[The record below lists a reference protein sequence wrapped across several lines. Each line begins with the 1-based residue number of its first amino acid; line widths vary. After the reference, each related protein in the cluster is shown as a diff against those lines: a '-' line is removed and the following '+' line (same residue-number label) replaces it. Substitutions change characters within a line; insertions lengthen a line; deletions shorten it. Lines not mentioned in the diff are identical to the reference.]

1 MRRQLSHPAR
11 LIAVLMAGVVCLPLS
26 ASQSQQ
32 SGVPQGGQPM
42 VTFRT
47 ARDLVIV
54 NVVVRDK
61 NGQVVRGLTAD
72 DFVLAEDNRPQTIS
86 TFDFEELDTAPAQ
99 AAAAGAPLLAGLNKA
114 PAKAEPAA
122 APASPAA
129 PLASH
134 PAVDLRDRRLLVF
147 FFDVSSMQPEDV
159 TRAVQSARDYV
170 TTRLSPADTV
180 AVVSLGTSLSVNQ
193 DFTSDRDAI
202 LAALN
207 GLDPQLASGFAEGVT
222 TSADETPD
230 TGNAFAA
237 DDSEFNIFNTDRRID
252 ALRSLAD
259 VLAGIDQK
267 KSLIYFSS
275 GMTQQG
281 LENEAALRALTDRA
295 VRANMSIYAA
305 DARGLQASV
314 PGGDASQA
322 SVRGQGAFSGAT
334 VENARNQMSAS
345 QDTLSKIAEDT
356 GGRAFFDTN
365 DMGVVF
371 DQVVKDTTAYYLL
384 GFSSTNEA
392 RDGRYRRIK
401 VSVKR
406 PGMKLEYRSGYY
418 APRDFSHSAR
428 DDREQQ
434 LQDYLLSDMGVT
446 DLPLHGEAGY
456 FRLQENRYRVPLW
469 LIVPGSSIP
478 FSKSSDTERATLDV
492 LGVVRDGRNTPVAW
506 IRDTVKLA
514 LNATQDVRRKNVQ
527 YDTSFELPPGIY
539 KLKVVVRENQVGTVG
554 SLDTTL
560 LVPNLDRADVK
571 LSSVV
576 LGTVQPI
583 AARKKTKSMDPLVR
597 GAEEIVPS
605 VARVVSGSQPF
616 AVFYELYDPGK
627 PPAQPQGTAP
637 SGAQAAR
644 PSTPAA
650 AVKSAAGGA
659 VNVLSNLTFYKG
671 IRPVYQTEVTAA
683 QALTEPG
690 RKALSVEMLVPPG
703 SLAPGLYTCQVNV
716 IDEQAGT
723 FAFPR
728 FAMYVVR

>member
-1 MRRQLSHPAR
+1 MRRQQLPPHR
-11 LIAVLMAGVVCLPLS
+11 LVVLLLAGLFCLPLQ
-26 ASQSQQ
+26 ASQPPQSQP
-32 SGVPQGGQPM
+32 SRVPAGSQPT
-42 VTFRT
+42 VTFRA

-54 NVVVRDK
+54 NVIVRDK

-72 DFVLAEDNRPQTIS
+72 DFVVTEDNKAQSIS
-86 TFDFEELDTAPAQ
+86 TFDFEELDTAPA
-99 AAAAGAPLLAGLNKA
+99 APSAPATAPLLAGLNKA
-114 PAKAEPAA
+114 PV
-122 APASPAA
+122 SPAA
-129 PLASH
+129 PAAPAPLSSH
-134 PAVDLRDRRLLVF
+134 PAVDMRDRRLLVF
-147 FFDVSSMQPEDV
+147 FFDVSSMQPEEV
-159 TRAVQSARDYV
+159 TRAIQSARDYI
-170 TTRLSPADTV
+170 TTKLAPADTV
-180 AVVSLGTSLSVNQ
+180 AVMSLGTSLALNQ
-193 DFTSDRDAI
+193 DFTTDRDA
-202 LAALN
+202 LMTALN
-207 GLDPQLASGFAEGVT
+207 GLDPLLATAFAEG
-222 TSADETPD
+222 SALSTDDAPD

-259 VLAGIDQK
+259 VLAGIEQK
-267 KSLIYFSS
+267 KSVIYFSS

-281 LENEAALRALTDRA
+281 LENQAALRSLTDRA

-322 SVRGQGAFSGAT
+322 SVRGQGAFSGRT

-356 GGRAFFDTN
+356 GGKAFFDTN
-365 DMGVVF
+365 DFGVVY

-384 GFSSTNEA
+384 GYSSTNA
-392 RDGRYRRIK
+392 GRDGKYRRIK
-401 VSVKR
+401 VTLKR

-418 APRDFSHSAR
+418 GPRDFTHSGR

-434 LQDYLLSDMGVT
+434 LQEYLLSDLAVT
-446 DLPLHGEAGY
+446 DLPMHGEAGY
-456 FRLQENRYRVPLW
+456 FRLKENRYHVPLW
-469 LIVPGSSIP
+469 LIVPGSYIP
-478 FSKSSDTERATLDV
+478 FSKSSSTEKATLDV

-514 LNATQDVRRKNVQ
+514 VDAAQDVRRKNVQ

-560 LVPNLDRADVK
+560 LVPNLDRMDVK

-576 LGTVQPI
+576 LGTVRP
-583 AARKKTKSMDPLVR
+583 AASKKKTASPLVR
-597 GAEEIVPS
+597 GAEEIIPS
-605 VARVVSGSQPF
+605 VARVMSASQPI

-627 PPAQPQGTAP
+627 PFVP
-637 SGAQAAR
+637 SGSSAPASPA
-644 PSTPAA
+644 PAPAA
-650 AVKSAAGGA
+650 KPGPPDPVR
-659 VNVLSNLTFYKG
+659 VQSNLTFFRG
-671 IRPVYQTEVTAA
+671 SRPVYQTEVQSA
-683 QALTEPG
+683 QALTSAD
-690 RKALSVEMLVPPG
+690 RKAVGFELMVPPG

-716 IDEQAGT
+716 IDDQAGT

-728 FAMYVVR
+728 FPMYVVR